1 MRGAGAP
8 VATDAAGAAGPRPG
22 RAARPAGGAPA
33 GVESATREIAR
44 SLRCPVCEGLS
55 VADLPT
61 ALAAEM
67 RALIRKKVAAGRS
80 AEEIVA
86 YFVERYGEEVALVPR
101 RQGLGLALWWGPVA
115 IFVLGK
121 AVVARTLWGGRR
133 PAPPRP
139 PGPAR
144 AADDAPRLRRGGAG
158 GGGQR
163 GAGGGPLRRPE
174 RPLRDA

>member
-1 MRGAGAP
+1 MRGAGVHLLRLTRLALLALVLVAP
-8 VATDAAGAAGPRPG
+8 PAA
-22 RAARPAGGAPA
+22 RAAAPA

-55 VADLPT
+55 VADSPT

-67 RALIRKKVAAGRS
+67 RALIRKKVAAGES

-115 IFVLGK
+115 IFLLGG
-121 AVVARTLWGGRR
+121 VIVARTLWGGRR
-133 PAPPRP
+133 PAPS
-139 PGPAR
+139 GPAE
-144 AADDAPRLRRGGAG
+144 AGAG
-158 GGGQR
+158 AGAAGAAGAGEGGG
-163 GAGGGPLRRPE
+163 
-174 RPLRDA
+174 

>member
-1 MRGAGAP
+1 MRGVRVLLLRLTRLALLALVLVAP
-8 VATDAAGAAGPRPG
+8 PAA
-22 RAARPAGGAPA
+22 RAAAPA

-55 VADLPT
+55 VADSPT

-67 RALIRKKVAAGRS
+67 RALIRKKVAAGES

-115 IFVLGK
+115 IFVLGG

-133 PAPPRP
+133 PAPS
-139 PGPAR
+139 GPAE
-144 AADDAPRLRRGGAG
+144 AGAG
-158 GGGQR
+158 AGTAGAGEGGG
-163 GAGGGPLRRPE
+163 
-174 RPLRDA
+174 

>member
-1 MRGAGAP
+1 MRGVRVLLLRLTRLALLALVLVAP
-8 VATDAAGAAGPRPG
+8 PAAQAA
-22 RAARPAGGAPA
+22 APA

-55 VADLPT
+55 VADSPT

-67 RALIRKKVAAGRS
+67 RALIRKKVAAGES

-115 IFVLGK
+115 IFVLGG
-121 AVVARTLWGGRR
+121 AVVARSLWGGRR
-133 PAPPRP
+133 PDPP
-139 PGPAR
+139 
-144 AADDAPRLRRGGAG
+144 AAAGAG
-158 GGGQR
+158 EGGG
-163 GAGGGPLRRPE
+163 
-174 RPLRDA
+174 